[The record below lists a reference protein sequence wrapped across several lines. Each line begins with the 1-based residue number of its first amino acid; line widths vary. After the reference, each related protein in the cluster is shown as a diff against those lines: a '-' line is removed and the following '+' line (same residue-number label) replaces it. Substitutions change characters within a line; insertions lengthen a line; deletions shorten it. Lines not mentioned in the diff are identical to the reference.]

1 MLIISKSEN
10 EVLKSIKYLFIQEK
24 IDFEFSFK
32 YKNNNYNKIIF
43 ITNDIN
49 EIPKKIKKDVLIIT
63 DRVIDIKNISFKCN
77 EIVTCLVNDNNNYT
91 SAQEEYLFRDGIYNV
106 INELVL
112 DFINNRTIDKLI
124 YDTSCCKLK
133 PTDWVFGFDS
143 IAETYAWLSRKN
155 RCIEKERKVIET
167 CKDVIFNDS
176 DKEINYLSEYISL
189 AKKGMKIT
197 TIYACTPETIEEKKN
212 NKFFNLLTKRIGD
225 NVKSYFCNV
234 KVLEEKEPELLDIIG
249 DGIAIYDDCVYQDDF
264 SSEFS
269 LGFVD
274 CKLESVKK
282 YNEKFDYLLNNYCV
296 LITNEDNNDGI

>member
-77 EIVTCLVNDNNNYT
+77 EIVTSLVNDNNNYT

-155 RCIEKERKVIET
+155 RCIEKERKV
-167 CKDVIFNDS
+167 
-176 DKEINYLSEYISL
+176 
-189 AKKGMKIT
+189 
-197 TIYACTPETIEEKKN
+197 
-212 NKFFNLLTKRIGD
+212 
-225 NVKSYFCNV
+225 
-234 KVLEEKEPELLDIIG
+234 LEEKMKYFIAEHPEL
-249 DGIAIYDDCVYQDDF
+249 AEEVT
-264 SSEFS
+264 S
-269 LGFVD
+269 
-274 CKLESVKK
+274 
-282 YNEKFDYLLNNYCV
+282 LLNKG
-296 LITNEDNNDGI
+296 EEKAK